1 MSAPDAARDQRQAQ
15 WFRNLVAGIV
25 IGSIVV
31 VLAVLYVLLWPGAGG
46 VVGAFCTIGFL
57 AVAFVA
63 WEFLMKPGYGF
74 MHRRRELEPEEEEPP
89 SPRAP

>member
-1 MSAPDAARDQRQAQ
+1 MSAPDAARDERQEQR
-15 WFRNLVAGIV
+15 FRNLVAGIV

-31 VLAVLYVLLWPGAGG
+31 VLAALFVVLAPGAGG

-63 WEFLMKPGYGF
+63 WEYLMKPGYGF
-74 MHRRRELEPEEEEPP
+74 MHRRRELETEEEPP